1 MSASFAEP
9 QLNSGCVYP
18 LWAGE
23 NSLAFI
29 SERGTS
35 KISAS
40 AIKWNWTTGRNAVC
54 SSGSNIFP
62 LHGSEHVRM
71 CKRNWSPYIYA
82 QAVLCI
88 PFGWLGFV
96 KVHLSGSREHLR
108 GTEVVVILC
117 ARALLSSLVSQL
129 LRSTWMNWALWMSWR
144 KGAAFEFLRTLPQ
157 LHSLQTPIISSTNI
171 SILFLIISLSPG

>member
-29 SERGTS
+29 SERSTS

-40 AIKWNWTTGRNAVC
+40 AIKWNWTGRNAVY
-54 SSGSNIFP
+54 SSCSNIFP
-62 LHGSEHVRM
+62 LHMDGSEHVRM
-71 CKRNWSPYIYA
+71 CKRNWSPYIRSSSPMHS
-82 QAVLCI
+82 V
-88 PFGWLGFV
+88 WMVGFRRGAFIRESRAFTGNR
-96 KVHLSGSREHLR
+96 SGRY
-108 GTEVVVILC
+108 TW
-117 ARALLSSLVSQL
+117 ALLSSLASQQ
-129 LRSTWMNWALWMSWR
+129 LRSTWMNWALWMFWR
-144 KGAAFEFLRTLPQ
+144 KGAAFVFLRTLPQ